1 MSFAHE
7 GSHNN
12 IFEDVSFHLDTDW
25 RLGFIGRNGRGK
37 TTFLKLLLGEHE
49 FSGTIRADV
58 NFEYFPYG
66 IVDAEQLAIEALEPL
81 IPQERSWELLR
92 EMSMLKLDEEVL
104 YRSFSTLSNGEQT
117 KLLLATLFLKDN
129 CFPLID
135 EPTNH
140 LDFHTRE
147 IVAQYLRSKKGFIL
161 VSHDRYFLDSCVDHI
176 LSINR
181 ADIEVQRG
189 NYSTWAENKRLRDE
203 FELAE
208 NERLKGDIRRLKDAA
223 QRASDWSER
232 VEASKRS
239 TRSSGLRP
247 DTGFIGH
254 KSAKMMKRSK
264 SLESRSFDALER
276 KSSLLKNIET
286 ADSLKLSPLTHHA
299 NCLVSLEN
307 IAIRYGEFPICEGIS
322 FEITR
327 GDCIALNGAN
337 GSGKSS
343 IIKLICGENIPH
355 SGNVRLA
362 SGLKIS
368 YVQQDASALSGSLFD
383 YAEGYSI
390 EETLFFAILR
400 KLGFER
406 TQFEKNLS
414 DFSAGQKK
422 KVTIARSLCENAH
435 LYIWDEPLNYIDLLS
450 RIQIEQLLIEY
461 KPSLL
466 FIEHDRLFTEKLATK
481 TVEL

>member
-1 MSFAHE
+1 MSFAYE
-7 GSHNN
+7 GSHDN

-58 NFEYFPYG
+58 NFEYFPYE
-66 IVDAEQLAIEALEPL
+66 ITDSEQLAIEALEAL

-92 EMSMLKLDEEVL
+92 EMSMLKLDDEVL

-117 KLLLATLFLKDN
+117 KLLLAALFLKDN

-140 LDFHTRE
+140 LDFHARE
-147 IVAQYLRSKKGFIL
+147 IVAEYLRSKKGFIL
-161 VSHDRYFLDSCVDHI
+161 VSHDRSFLDSCVDHV

-223 QRASDWSER
+223 RRASDWSEKT
-232 VEASKRS
+232 ESSKRG
-239 TRSSGLRP
+239 TRNSGLRP

-254 KSAKMMKRSK
+254 KSAKIMKRSK
-264 SLESRSFDALER
+264 ALESRSLDALEK
-276 KSSLLKNIET
+276 KSGLLKNIES
-286 ADSLKLSPLTHHA
+286 ADSLKLSPLTHHTD
-299 NCLVSLEN
+299 CLVTLEN
-307 IAIRYGEFPICEGIS
+307 VAIRYGEFSICEGIG
-322 FEITR
+322 FEIER
-327 GDCIALNGAN
+327 GDCIALTGIN

-368 YVQQDASALSGSLFD
+368 YVQQDTSSLSGSLFD
-383 YAEGYSI
+383 YAEGYGI
-390 EETLFFAILR
+390 DETLFFAILR

-406 TQFEKNLS
+406 TQFEKDTS

-422 KVTIARSLCENAH
+422 KVAIARSLCESAH